1 MTSSTKA
8 ISMLARFR
16 PPQWPSSWMVRG
28 GAAAIL
34 AAVLG
39 CGSDSVAPT
48 PNTDVSR
55 FYWSLTLDQHAIN
68 LSTVAPYDTVRI
80 AATPREADGSALT
93 DTDVA
98 APTYRSTDPARVRVD
113 ADGLLHAVSIGQAV
127 AVIATLQVGNITH
140 TDTALVY
147 VTNDAAPAAP
157 AGFSIH
163 PLPGV
168 STIGQANML
177 SNFTFAFGGTTV
189 VPHDSAGNPIT
200 GLGIYF
206 ESSDTTVATISST
219 TGALD
224 GNRPGQL
231 SIIAS
236 TTAFGVVMAD
246 TIPFTITMP
255 VSQLVG
261 IAPPSTNVNGN
272 LIFDPSTVEIA
283 AGGEIVWANYSLTP
297 ADIIFDDSTDVAE
310 DILIC
315 FCGSGNVAPIV
326 GDSTFGPGIVVRR
339 FPVPG
344 TYDYHTTA
352 PGGAS
357 GKIIVYPPPA
367 PSADRARPSITL
379 AHNP

>member
-1 MTSSTKA
+1 
-8 ISMLARFR
+8 MLARFR
-16 PPQWPSSWMVRG
+16 RPARPSSWMVRG

-34 AAVLG
+34 AALLG

-48 PNTDVSR
+48 PTTDVSH
-55 FYWSLTLDQHAIN
+55 FYWSLTLGQHAIN

-80 AATPREADGSALT
+80 AATPRKADGTPLT
-93 DTDVA
+93 DTGVA
-98 APTYRSTDPARVRVD
+98 APTYRSTDPARVRVSR
-113 ADGLLHAVSIGQAV
+113 DGLLQAVSIGQAV

-147 VTNDAAPAAP
+147 ITNDAAPTAP

-163 PLPGV
+163 PLPGD
-168 STIGQANML
+168 STIWQANKL
-177 SNFTFAFGGTTV
+177 SNFTFAFAGTAI

-200 GLGIYF
+200 GLGVYF
-206 ESSDTTVATISST
+206 QSSDTTVATINPT

-246 TIPFTITMP
+246 TILFTITMP
-255 VSQLVG
+255 VSQLVA
-261 IAPPSTNVNGN
+261 IAPPPNVNGD
-272 LIFDPSTVEIA
+272 LVFAPSTVEIA

-297 ADIIFDDSTDVAE
+297 ADVVFDDSTDVAE

-315 FCGSGNVAPIV
+315 FCGSGNIAPIV
-326 GDSTFGPGIVVRR
+326 GDSTFGPGFSVRR

-357 GKIIVYPPPA
+357 GKIIVYPPQVL
-367 PSADRARPSITL
+367 SADRARPSITL
-379 AHNP
+379 TRDP